1 MEPNANPVVRQVDI
15 DPSAIIELVQ
25 QDESNAVT
33 SSGENQQKSAV
44 QVDESQNIVIDL
56 EDLFPEGGTRAWL
69 VVLGGMFCLYPSFG
83 FMVSIGPVQD
93 YLHQNQLSMYSSR
106 DVGWIPSVFVYLALG
121 LGIWVGPLFD
131 RYGPR
136 WIALGGSA
144 AYLVMMFSLAEC
156 TKYWQFMLSLGVL
169 GGVAGA
175 ALTTTSLACVA
186 HWFKQKRGRAQ
197 GICMIGSSFG
207 GLTIPLILRATFPKY
222 GFKWSIRILGFVF
235 LGCFLIGNT
244 IMKARIPPSRKAKT
258 GSIISLSIF
267 ADLRFSLLTVSIFC
281 FEVVLFGALGIVPT
295 YATISTDYPADT
307 GFYLI
312 AVMNGV
318 SSIGRL
324 VTGYFSDHYGRFNTL
339 GLSAIVALVA
349 MLVIWLPFGAQSLG
363 ALYAFIAIFGFM
375 TGTWMG
381 EWFEMTYRHT
391 VLTYP
396 LSDGSPLSWTAVS
409 SR

>member
-1 MEPNANPVVRQVDI
+1 MEPNANPVVRQVEVE
-15 DPSAIIELVQ
+15 PSTTIELTQ
-25 QDESNAVT
+25 SREPDAVA
-33 SSGENQQKSAV
+33 SSTEKQQKDEI
-44 QVDESQNIVIDL
+44 QVDESQSAVIDL
-56 EDLFPEGGTRAWL
+56 EDDFPEGGLRAWS
-69 VVLGGMFCLYPSFG
+69 VVLGAMLCLYPSFG

-93 YLHQNQLSMYSSR
+93 YLHLHQLSSYTSR

-121 LGIWVGPLFD
+121 LGIWIGPLFD

-144 AYLVMMFSLAEC
+144 AYIAMMFLLAEC
-156 TKYWQFMLSLGVL
+156 TRYWQFMLCLGVL
-169 GGVAGA
+169 GGVSGA

-186 HWFKQKRGRAQ
+186 HWFKQKRGFAQ
-197 GICMIGSSFG
+197 GICMVGSSFG

-222 GFKWSIRILGFVF
+222 GWNWSIRILGFVF
-235 LGCFLIGNT
+235 LGCFLIGNC

-258 GSIISLSIF
+258 GSVISLSIF
-267 ADLRFSLLTVSIFC
+267 ADLRFTLLTVSIFC
-281 FEVVLFGALGIVPT
+281 FEIVLFGALGIVPT

-324 VTGYFSDHYGRFNTL
+324 VTGYFSDQYGRFNTL
-339 GLSAIVALVA
+339 GVSAVIALLA
-349 MLVIWLPFGAQSLG
+349 MLVIWLPFGAKSLG
-363 ALYAFIAIFGFM
+363 ALYAFMTIFGFM

-381 EWFEMTYRHT
+381 KKQ
-391 VLTYP
+391 
-396 LSDGSPLSWTAVS
+396 
-409 SR
+409 